1 MSAGVEILL
10 LVVPVWI
17 WIIDWSYCRVI
28 PKDEHTLAVN
38 GTLISIML
46 ACCHRSASGPLIKW
60 QYSRDAP
67 VLGSMTELAIGSGK
81 TGGIGSAKTWLAFC
95 CLR

>member
-28 PKDEHTLAVN
+28 PKDEHIQVFF
-38 GTLISIML
+38 
-46 ACCHRSASGPLIKW
+46 
-60 QYSRDAP
+60 RDDARQKN
-67 VLGSMTELAIGSGK
+67 V
-81 TGGIGSAKTWLAFC
+81 W
-95 CLR
+95 